1 VAIRSRF
8 RFELLSKKHDR
19 TAFHCGVE
27 ALDRYLR
34 EQAGQ
39 DQRRNIAA
47 IQLLIDTDNGS
58 IAGYYSLSATF
69 IRITDLPEAL
79 RRKFPRYGELP
90 ATLLGRLALDQA
102 YQGQGLGD
110 FLMLDSLN
118 RALRNSAEI
127 AAMAAVVDPKDDS
140 ARRFYL
146 QYGFEPHAGGGDRLF
161 LPMAQVAKLSPRTH

>member
-1 VAIRSRF
+1 MTSRSRF
-8 RFELLSKKHDR
+8 RFEPLGKHHDR
-19 TAFHCGVE
+19 TAFRCGVE

-39 DQRRNIAA
+39 DQRRSIAA
-47 IQLLIDTDNGS
+47 IQLLIDTDNEA
-58 IAGYYSLSATF
+58 IAGYYSLSATY
-69 IRITDLPEAL
+69 IRITDLPESL

-102 YQGQGLGD
+102 YQDQGLGD
-110 FLMLDSLN
+110 SLVLDSLH

-127 AAMAAVVDPKDDS
+127 AAMVVVVDPKDDAAS
-140 ARRFYL
+140 RFYR

-161 LPMAQVAKLSPRTH
+161 LPMAQIAKLTPRIQ